1 MLKIS
6 VVDSP
11 TERRLILEGKLIA
24 PWVAE
29 LRTAWKTINEE
40 IEGRVVVI
48 DMGNV
53 AIISQEGE
61 NVLLELM
68 NAGAK
73 FRCSGVVTKHVIKEL
88 RRRSRR
94 DSSKAVR
101 KEHSRLQ
108 DDQGQK

>member
-11 TERRLILEGKLIA
+11 TELRLILEGKLIA
-24 PWVAE
+24 PWGGE

-73 FRCSGVVTKHVIKEL
+73 FRCSGVVTKHVIEEL
-88 RRRSRR
+88 RRRSKS
-94 DSSKAVR
+94 DSSKATEVQSA
-101 KEHSRLQ
+101 EEQ
-108 DDQGQK
+108 

>member
-6 VVDSP
+6 VVNSR
-11 TERRLILEGKLIA
+11 TERRLVLEGKLIA

-29 LRTAWKTINEE
+29 LRTAWKTVNEE
-40 IEGRVVVI
+40 IKGRVLVI
-48 DMGNV
+48 VLGNV

-61 NVLLELM
+61 NALFELM

-73 FRCSGVVTKHVIKEL
+73 FRVRGVVTKHVIQEL
-88 RRRSRR
+88 RRRSKK
-94 DSSKAVR
+94 DSSKAIQEV
-101 KEHSRLQ
+101 HSRVQ

>member
-6 VVDSP
+6 VVDSR

-29 LRTAWKTINEE
+29 LRTAWKTANQE

-88 RRRSRR
+88 RRRSKT
-94 DSSKAVR
+94 DPSKAVR
-101 KEHSRLQ
+101 EEHSRVQ
-108 DDQGQK
+108 DGQGQK

>member
-11 TERRLILEGKLIA
+11 TEHRLILEGKLIA

-29 LRTAWKTINEE
+29 LRTVWKTISEE

-61 NVLLELM
+61 NVLLDLM

-73 FRCSGVVTKHVIKEL
+73 FRCSGVVTKHMIKEL

-101 KEHSRLQ
+101 EEHSSVQ
-108 DDQGQK
+108 DDQGQN